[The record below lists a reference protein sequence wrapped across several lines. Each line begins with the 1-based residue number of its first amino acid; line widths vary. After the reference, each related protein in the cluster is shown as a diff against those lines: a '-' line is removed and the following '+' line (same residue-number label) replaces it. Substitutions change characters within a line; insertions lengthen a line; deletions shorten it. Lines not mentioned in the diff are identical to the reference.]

1 MHKVK
6 DNLFIMNIEFGIL
19 IGESIMVLCFYKLI
33 SWDDVIKRCLQN
45 PLVMLKIFFKDL
57 RPSL

>member
-33 SWDDVIKRCLQN
+33 S
-45 PLVMLKIFFKDL
+45 
-57 RPSL
+57 